1 MAQFKEGTKV
11 ITIVDGELKTGH
23 IDRVYDALKTA
34 IVKFDDRT
42 TAKVAYTDLALAE
55 NTQAEPEKEYAEG
68 MKEIDRVDF
77 EKQLAI
83 LTAPENLTIDNVVAK
98 ILLAST
104 VKLSCRKLIEE
115 TFGDKDR
122 IHISRGTLFNK
133 IAYVTNPMLVAN
145 YLPVNDEEL
154 TILLGLSV
162 ATIFFK
168 LLDYYF
174 GDDSE
179 NA

>member
-1 MAQFKEGTKV
+1 MTQFKEGTKV
-11 ITIVDGELKTGH
+11 VTIVDGELNTGH
-23 IDRVYDALKTA
+23 IARVYDALKTA
-34 IVKFDDRT
+34 IVKFDDGAI
-42 TAKVAYTDLALAE
+42 AKVAYKDLALAE
-55 NTQAEPEKEYAEG
+55 NTQAEPKKEDADG
-68 MKEIDRVDF
+68 MKEIAREDF

-83 LTAPENLTIDNVVAK
+83 LTAPENLTIGSVVAK

-104 VKLSCRKLIEE
+104 AELLSRKLTDG

-122 IHISRGTLFNK
+122 IHISRDILLDK
-133 IAYVTNPMLVAN
+133 IAYVTNPMMVAN

-179 NA
+179 